1 MKLLVLILNKVEA
14 LDDVL
19 SGLADNGIKGAT
31 IIDST
36 GMARALAHTDGEYSF
51 LGSLRAILDPDRE
64 QNKTIL
70 MVLEES
76 QISVVKRVLHETIG
90 GLSGPDTGIMFAVPI
105 DFVQGLRRE

>member
-1 MKLLVLILNKVEA
+1 MKLLVLILNQVDA
-14 LDDVL
+14 LDEVL
-19 SGLADNGIKGAT
+19 TGLAENGIKGAT

-36 GMARALAHTDGEYSF
+36 GMARALVHAEGNNSF

-70 MVLEES
+70 MVLEEHQVS
-76 QISVVKRVLHETIG
+76 TVRRVVNDTLG
-90 GLSGPDTGIMFAVPI
+90 GLSGPDTGIMFSVPI